1 MNKIRKLVAVD
12 LVPAELC
19 AKRNGFAFFP
29 LREFLDWCRGDS
41 VDVIE
46 ALVTLQRR
54 VPDSDS
60 PESLAQIA
68 QQFESK
74 RYALEMSGAR
84 IIESPAKRSH
94 NSVSGFKQS
103 DDQRLMIRTLT
114 LAMKLRPDFL
124 VLVAADGDY
133 APMVEALRDEGIR
146 TEVAAAAEMLAS
158 DLRRNAVR
166 VLDLEAILEELKR
179 RRQEA
184 QPAA

>member
-1 MNKIRKLVAVD
+1 MDKIRKLVAID

-19 AKRNGFAFFP
+19 AKRKGFAFFP
-29 LREFLDWCRGDS
+29 MREFLDLCRSDE

-54 VPDSDS
+54 VPDNDS
-60 PESLAQIA
+60 AEAVAQA
-68 QQFESK
+68 SQQFESK

-84 IIESPAKRSH
+84 IIDSPAKRSL
-94 NSVSGFKQS
+94 SSPSGFKQS

-124 VLVAADGDY
+124 MLVAADGDY

-146 TEVAAAAEMLAS
+146 TEVVAAPDMLAG
-158 DLRRNAVR
+158 DLRRHAVR
-166 VLDLEAILEELKR
+166 ISDLDDILENLKNSTSNGR
-179 RRQEA
+179 
-184 QPAA
+184 PA